1 MKFKVF
7 VGTTALPRR
16 TQFYFHVRSS
26 NGKITLQ
33 SEGYPTV
40 AHAHRAVAAVWKSFA
55 KALHASLLVP
65 IPYTRDSLKP
75 APKRT

>member
-7 VGTTALPRR
+7 LGTKASPTRR
-16 TQFYFHVRSS
+16 AQFYFHVRSS

-75 APKRT
+75 GK